1 MTVTGL
7 LSHQWIVG
15 SGSMVKY
22 LPLSARRGRDTE
34 RGFPQL
40 LEILP
45 KRRRAVHGS
54 TSSPRTLA
62 ATYRTNSAR
71 NVTPSPY
78 AIPSTFSVSAPSA
91 VNPPVVTT
99 KAMARAPTQE
109 RHPVPLRNTFYFL
122 RLCALSALCGESS
135 PLEHL
140 PNLKRKISSHYHE
153 RITGARY
160 SSEAWPFE
168 APRICFA

>member
-1 MTVTGL
+1 MTNNGRQDKNSPGRLHLRTDTLDSWTPLRCPQNDSAGL

-71 NVTPSPY
+71 NVRFHSHK
-78 AIPSTFSVSAPSA
+78 
-91 VNPPVVTT
+91 N
-99 KAMARAPTQE
+99 
-109 RHPVPLRNTFYFL
+109 
-122 RLCALSALCGESS
+122 LCALSALCGESS

>member
-71 NVTPSPY
+71 NVRFHSHKNLSALCGESSRRYHKGRVPCSDTGTSP
-78 AIPSTFSVSAPSA
+78 
-91 VNPPVVTT
+91 
-99 KAMARAPTQE
+99 
-109 RHPVPLRNTFYFL
+109 RHPNTFYFL